1 MCLPLSINGDVPAF
15 DTKRRRALITCNAY
29 YPSNQIRVTS
39 NMRLPLTTKVVA
51 SPILHKLRRTTKT
64 CLLFILHPRGR
75 PALPRMW
82 AHLALPGDDRL
93 RARFRSMSLL
103 FEFFYIVIVMI
114 IMTKHCKSVTYVNPS
129 VGQKWKSHV
138 YKFIIYLVELT
149 HIKRIVQFQNHLT
162 AIYCI
167 QVDLN
172 PMKSLFH
179 CSCRLN

>member
-1 MCLPLSINGDVPAF
+1 M
-15 DTKRRRALITCNAY
+15 
-29 YPSNQIRVTS
+29 
-39 NMRLPLTTKVVA
+39 
-51 SPILHKLRRTTKT
+51 

-149 HIKRIVQFQNHLT
+149 HIKRIVQFQNHYIWQQYIAYKLIWIPWNLCSIAPVGWIKSNHPNWLYLSTTPT
-162 AIYCI
+162 AL
-167 QVDLN
+167 Q
-172 PMKSLFH
+172 LFLSSFVIGISAH
-179 CSCRLN
+179 IAIRHPFSACLWNGEKTYDFMCPLWFF